1 MKKTKILTVVL
12 CLILALAS
20 VGFVACSDNGTHTEH
35 TYETTWTYNA
45 TEHWHKCT
53 KDGCTSVSDKAP
65 HNFVNGVCECGAK
78 EGVKATPSEMLISFA
93 NSIAKIENS
102 KGYNV
107 LAKGVTGSVRG
118 TEYEYKNGSE
128 RVSIP
133 VEATFTADA
142 EIFAGKDAEGNFEA
156 KGNVSLAITLNKNT
170 TEEIFKDVKDVVTVM
185 TAKAAF
191 AVKGEYIY
199 AQYEMK
205 DSQEGLPEGCTST
218 NDEMSGDV
226 KMSFDELIAMIGGLI
241 SSDGSVPT
249 VMVTVIRILPQV
261 ADKLA
266 AYVKPIAEKAYVL
279 SKSFLDEYL
288 KKAMAIN
295 YSFTE
300 TEDGYVIT
308 TDLEKAKTV
317 INDMCDM
324 TMGDFIDKYVG
335 ENAVEKVAAVV
346 KKLADMKIKDIITFA
361 EMSLGLDLNE
371 AEKLVN
377 EIIAIV
383 APAEEGTPIPTLGT
397 LLGYADAT
405 KEDGTPY
412 TLKDFV
418 LEIVQDKTVGE
429 LIEEYAPIEEGKT
442 VNDYIDMAVK
452 FLNEKTFIDAI
463 GIITKQDLSQM
474 KEQIRETAIGFATIA
489 DKTVKFELKIGKDG
503 SFKSFDLNV
512 TVNDEIVNEIV
523 TILKNLGATIDKTEN
538 DGLNVSAKLSV
549 YIGEFKN
556 ELKFDYDKLISDLD
570 VKYSAEA
577 ENKAA

>member
-1 MKKTKILTVVL
+1 M
-12 CLILALAS
+12 S
-20 VGFVACSDNGTHTEH
+20 
-35 TYETTWTYNA
+35 
-45 TEHWHKCT
+45 
-53 KDGCTSVSDKAP
+53 
-65 HNFVNGVCECGAK
+65 
-78 EGVKATPSEMLISFA
+78 
-93 NSIAKIENS
+93 
-102 KGYNV
+102 
-107 LAKGVTGSVRG
+107 G

-128 RVSIP
+128 KESIP

-156 KGNVSLAITLNKNT
+156 KGNVSLAITLKKNT

-241 SSDGSVPT
+241 SSDGSFPT
-249 VMVTVIRILPQV
+249 VVATVIRILPQV

-266 AYVKPIAEKAYVL
+266 AYVKPIAEKAYAL

-288 KKAMAIN
+288 KKAMEIN

-324 TMGDFIDKYVG
+324 TIGDFIDKYVG
-335 ENAVEKVAAVV
+335 EDAVEKVAAVV
-346 KKLADMKIKDIITFA
+346 KKLANMKIKDIITFA

-383 APAEEGTPIPTLGT
+383 APAEEGTPVPTLGT
-397 LLGYADAT
+397 LLGYADKT

-429 LIEEYAPIEEGKT
+429 MIEQLAPIEEGKT

-452 FLNEKTFIDAI
+452 FLNEKTYIDAL

-556 ELKFDYDKLISDLD
+556 ELNFDYDKLISDLD
-570 VKYSAEA
+570 VKYSAKA

>member
-35 TYETTWTYNA
+35 TYETNWTYNA

-65 HNFVNGVCECGAK
+65 HNFVNGVCECSAK

-107 LAKGVTGSVRG
+107 LAKGVTGSVSG
-118 TEYEYKNGSE
+118 TEYSVNTPDYD
-128 RVSIP
+128 IP
-133 VEATFTADA
+133 VKATFTADA
-142 EIFAGKDAEGNFEA
+142 EIFAGKTAEGDFEA

-226 KMSFDELIAMIGGLI
+226 KMSFDELIAMIDGLI
-241 SSDGSVPT
+241 SSDGSFPT
-249 VMVTVIRILPQV
+249 VMATMIRILPQV

-279 SKSFLDEYL
+279 SKSILDEYL

-397 LLGYADAT
+397 LLGYADKT

-429 LIEEYAPIEEGKT
+429 MIEEYAPIEEGKT
-442 VNDYIDMAVK
+442 VNDYIEMAVK

-523 TILKNLGATIDKTEN
+523 TILKKLGATIDKTEN

-577 ENKAA
+577 EKKAA

>member
-20 VGFVACSDNGTHTEH
+20 VGFVACGGNETHTEH

-93 NSIAKIENS
+93 NSLAKIENS

-107 LAKGVTGSVRG
+107 LAKGVTGSVSG
-118 TEYEYKNGSE
+118 TEYDYKNGSE
-128 RVSIP
+128 EVSIP

-142 EIFAGKDAEGNFEA
+142 EIFAGKTAEGNFEA
-156 KGNVSLAITLNKNT
+156 KGNVSLTITLNKNT
-170 TEEIFKDVKDVVTVM
+170 TEEKFKDVKDVVTVM

-205 DSQEGLPEGCTST
+205 DSQEGLPEGCAST
-218 NDEMSGDV
+218 NQEMSGDV
-226 KMSFDELIAMIGGLI
+226 KISFDELIAMISDNI
-241 SSDGSVPT
+241 SSDGSFQT
-249 VMVTVIRILPQV
+249 VVATVIRILPQV

-266 AYVKPIAEKAYVL
+266 AYVKPIAEKAYAL

-288 KKAMAIN
+288 KKAMEIN

-335 ENAVEKVAAVV
+335 EDAVEKVAAVV
-346 KKLADMKIKDIITFA
+346 KKLANMKIKDIITFA
-361 EMSLGLDLNE
+361 ETSLGLDLNE

-383 APAEEGTPIPTLGT
+383 APAEAGKPAPTLGEM
-397 LLGYADAT
+397 LKYADKT

-429 LIEEYAPIEEGKT
+429 MIEEYAPIEEGKT
-442 VNDYIDMAVK
+442 VNDYIDIAVK
-452 FLNEKTFIDAI
+452 FLNEKTYIDAI

-474 KEQIRETAIGFATIA
+474 KEQIKETAIGFATIA
-489 DKTVKFELKIGKDG
+489 YKTVKFELKIEKDG

-512 TVNDEIVNEIV
+512 TVDDETVNEIV
-523 TILKNLGATIDKTEN
+523 TILKKLGATIDKPEN
-538 DGLNVSAKLSV
+538 IGLNVSAKLSV

>member
-45 TEHWHKCT
+45 AEHWHKCT
-53 KDGCTSVSDKAP
+53 KDGCTSVSDKAS

-107 LAKGVTGSVRG
+107 LAKGVTGSVSG
-118 TEYEYKNGSE
+118 TEYEYKNGEE

-142 EIFAGKDAEGNFEA
+142 EIFAGKNAEGDFEA

-170 TEEIFKDVKDVVTVM
+170 TEEKFKDVKDVVTVM

-241 SSDGSVPT
+241 SSDGSFPT
-249 VMVTVIRILPQV
+249 VMATVIRILPQV

-308 TDLEKAKTV
+308 TDLERAKTV

-335 ENAVEKVAAVV
+335 ENAVEKVVAVV

-383 APAEEGTPIPTLGT
+383 APAEEGTPVPTLGT
-397 LLGYADAT
+397 LLGYADKT

-429 LIEEYAPIEEGKT
+429 MIEEYAPIEEGKT
-442 VNDYIDMAVK
+442 VNDYIDMAVN

-474 KEQIRETAIGFATIA
+474 KEQIKETAIGFATIA

-512 TVNDEIVNEIV
+512 TVNDEIVNDIV
-523 TILKNLGATIDKTEN
+523 TILKKLGATIDKTEN

-577 ENKAA
+577 EKKAA

>member
-1 MKKTKILTVVL
+1 
-12 CLILALAS
+12 
-20 VGFVACSDNGTHTEH
+20 
-35 TYETTWTYNA
+35 
-45 TEHWHKCT
+45 
-53 KDGCTSVSDKAP
+53 
-65 HNFVNGVCECGAK
+65 
-78 EGVKATPSEMLISFA
+78 
-93 NSIAKIENS
+93 
-102 KGYNV
+102 
-107 LAKGVTGSVRG
+107 
-118 TEYEYKNGSE
+118 
-128 RVSIP
+128 
-133 VEATFTADA
+133 
-142 EIFAGKDAEGNFEA
+142 
-156 KGNVSLAITLNKNT
+156 
-170 TEEIFKDVKDVVTVM
+170 
-185 TAKAAF
+185 
-191 AVKGEYIY
+191 
-199 AQYEMK
+199 
-205 DSQEGLPEGCTST
+205 
-218 NDEMSGDV
+218 
-226 KMSFDELIAMIGGLI
+226 
-241 SSDGSVPT
+241 
-249 VMVTVIRILPQV
+249 MVTVIRILPQV

-335 ENAVEKVAAVV
+335 ENAVEKVADVV

-371 AEKLVN
+371 AEKLIN

-397 LLGYADAT
+397 LLGYADTT
-405 KEDGTPY
+405 KEDGTHY

-442 VNDYIDMAVK
+442 VNDYIDMAVN

-474 KEQIRETAIGFATIA
+474 KDQIKETAIGFATIA
-489 DKTVKFELKIGKDG
+489 DKIVKFELKIGKDG

-577 ENKAA
+577 EKKAA

>member
-78 EGVKATPSEMLISFA
+78 EGVKATPSEMFISFA

-107 LAKGVTGSVRG
+107 LAKGVTGSVSG
-118 TEYEYKNGSE
+118 TEYSVNTPDYD
-128 RVSIP
+128 IP
-133 VEATFTADA
+133 VKATFTADA
-142 EIFAGKDAEGNFEA
+142 EIFAGKNAEGDFEA
-156 KGNVSLAITLNKNT
+156 KGNVSLTITLNKNT
-170 TEEIFKDVKDVVTVM
+170 TEEKFKDVKDVVTVM

-226 KMSFDELIAMIGGLI
+226 KKSFDELIAMIGGLI
-241 SSDGSVPT
+241 SPDGSVPT
-249 VMVTVIRILPQV
+249 VMATVIRILPQV

-266 AYVKPIAEKAYVL
+266 AYVKPITEKAYVL

-383 APAEEGTPIPTLGT
+383 APAEEGKPVPTLSEM
-397 LLGYADAT
+397 LKYADKT

-442 VNDYIDMAVK
+442 VNDYIEMAVK
-452 FLNEKTFIDAI
+452 FLNEKTFIDAL

-577 ENKAA
+577 ENNAA

>member
-20 VGFVACSDNGTHTEH
+20 VGFVACGGNETHTEH

-78 EGVKATPSEMLISFA
+78 EGAKATPSEMLISFA
-93 NSIAKIENS
+93 NSLAKIENS

-107 LAKGVTGSVRG
+107 LAKGVTGSVSG
-118 TEYEYKNGSE
+118 TEYSVNTPDYD
-128 RVSIP
+128 IP

-156 KGNVSLAITLNKNT
+156 KGNVSLTITLNKNT
-170 TEEIFKDVKDVVTVM
+170 TEEKFKDVKDVVTVM

-199 AQYEMK
+199 AQYDVK
-205 DSQEGLPEGCTST
+205 DTQEGLPEGWSAGNITM
-218 NDEMSGDV
+218 NGDI
-226 KMSFDELIAMIGGLI
+226 KKSFDELIAMIGGLV
-241 SSDGSVPT
+241 SSDGSFPT
-249 VMVTVIRILPQV
+249 VVATVIRILPQV

-266 AYVKPIAEKAYVL
+266 AYVKPIAEKAYAL

-288 KKAMAIN
+288 KKAMEIN

-335 ENAVEKVAAVV
+335 EDAVEKVAAVV
-346 KKLADMKIKDIITFA
+346 KKLANMKIKDIITFA
-361 EMSLGLDLNE
+361 ETSLGLDLNE

-383 APAEEGTPIPTLGT
+383 APAEEGKPAPTLGEM
-397 LLGYADAT
+397 LKYADKT

-429 LIEEYAPIEEGKT
+429 MIEEYAPIEEGKT

-452 FLNEKTFIDAI
+452 FLNEKTYIDAI

-474 KEQIRETAIGFATIA
+474 KEQIKETAIGFATIA

-523 TILKNLGATIDKTEN
+523 TILKKLGATIDKTEN

-556 ELKFDYDKLISDLD
+556 EL
-570 VKYSAEA
+570 
-577 ENKAA
+577 

>member
-20 VGFVACSDNGTHTEH
+20 VGFVACGGNETHTEH

-78 EGVKATPSEMLISFA
+78 ESVKATPSEMLISFA
-93 NSIAKIENS
+93 NSLAKIENS

-107 LAKGVTGSVRG
+107 LAKGVTGSVSG
-118 TEYEYKNGSE
+118 TEYSVNTPDYD
-128 RVSIP
+128 IP
-133 VEATFTADA
+133 VEANFTADA
-142 EIFAGKDAEGNFEA
+142 EIFAGKNAEGNFEA
-156 KGNVSLAITLNKNT
+156 KGNVSLTITLNKNT
-170 TEEIFKDVKDVVTVM
+170 TEEKFKDVKDVVTVM

-218 NDEMSGDV
+218 NQEMSGDI
-226 KMSFDELIAMIGGLI
+226 KKSFDELIAMIGGLV
-241 SSDGSVPT
+241 SPDGSFPT
-249 VMVTVIRILPQV
+249 VVATVIRILPQV

-266 AYVKPIAEKAYVL
+266 AYVKPIAEKAYAL

-288 KKAMAIN
+288 KKAMEIN

-335 ENAVEKVAAVV
+335 EDAVEKVAAVV
-346 KKLADMKIKDIITFA
+346 KKLANMKIKDIITFA
-361 EMSLGLDLNE
+361 ETSLGLDLNE

-383 APAEEGTPIPTLGT
+383 APAEEGKPAPTLGEM
-397 LLGYADAT
+397 LKYADKT

-418 LEIVQDKTVGE
+418 LEIVQDKTVAE

-452 FLNEKTFIDAI
+452 FLNEKTYIDAI
-463 GIITKQDLSQM
+463 GIITKQDLSKM
-474 KEQIRETAIGFATIA
+474 KDQIKETAIGFATIA
-489 DKTVKFELKIGKDG
+489 YKTVKFELKIEKDG

-512 TVNDEIVNEIV
+512 TVDDETVNEIV
-523 TILKNLGATIDKTEN
+523 TILKKLGATIDKTEN
-538 DGLNVSAKLSV
+538 IGLNVSAKLSV

>member
-1 MKKTKILTVVL
+1 
-12 CLILALAS
+12 
-20 VGFVACSDNGTHTEH
+20 
-35 TYETTWTYNA
+35 
-45 TEHWHKCT
+45 
-53 KDGCTSVSDKAP
+53 
-65 HNFVNGVCECGAK
+65 
-78 EGVKATPSEMLISFA
+78 
-93 NSIAKIENS
+93 
-102 KGYNV
+102 
-107 LAKGVTGSVRG
+107 
-118 TEYEYKNGSE
+118 
-128 RVSIP
+128 
-133 VEATFTADA
+133 
-142 EIFAGKDAEGNFEA
+142 
-156 KGNVSLAITLNKNT
+156 
-170 TEEIFKDVKDVVTVM
+170 
-185 TAKAAF
+185 
-191 AVKGEYIY
+191 
-199 AQYEMK
+199 MK
-205 DSQEGLPEGCTST
+205 DSQEGLPEGWSAGNITM
-218 NDEMSGDV
+218 NGDI
-226 KMSFDELIAMIGGLI
+226 KKSFDELIAMIGGLV
-241 SSDGSVPT
+241 SSDGSFPT
-249 VMVTVIRILPQV
+249 VVATVIRILPQV

-266 AYVKPIAEKAYVL
+266 AYVKPIAEKAYAL

-288 KKAMAIN
+288 KKAMEIN

-335 ENAVEKVAAVV
+335 EDAVEKVAAVV
-346 KKLADMKIKDIITFA
+346 KKLANMKIKDIITFA
-361 EMSLGLDLNE
+361 ETSLGLDLNE

-383 APAEEGTPIPTLGT
+383 APAEEGKPAPTLGEM
-397 LLGYADAT
+397 LKYADKT

-429 LIEEYAPIEEGKT
+429 MIEEYAPIEEGKT

-452 FLNEKTFIDAI
+452 FLNEKTYIDAI

-474 KEQIRETAIGFATIA
+474 KEQIKETAIGFATIA
-489 DKTVKFELKIGKDG
+489 YKTVKFELKIGKDG

-512 TVNDEIVNEIV
+512 TVDDETVNEIV
-523 TILKNLGATIDKTEN
+523 TILKKLGVKIDKTEN
-538 DGLNVSAKLSV
+538 IGLNISAKLSV

-570 VKYSAEA
+570 VKYSAKA

>member
-20 VGFVACSDNGTHTEH
+20 VGFVACGDNETHTEH

-53 KDGCTSVSDKAP
+53 KDGCTSVSDKAS

-107 LAKGVTGSVRG
+107 LAKGVTGSVSG
-118 TEYEYKNGSE
+118 TKYSVNTPDYD
-128 RVSIP
+128 IP

-170 TEEIFKDVKDVVTVM
+170 TEEKFKDVKDVVTVM

-249 VMVTVIRILPQV
+249 VMATVIRILPQV

-383 APAEEGTPIPTLGT
+383 APAEEGTPVPTLGT

-429 LIEEYAPIEEGKT
+429 MIEEYAPIEEGKT
-442 VNDYIDMAVK
+442 VNDYIDMAVN

-577 ENKAA
+577 ENNAA

>member
-1 MKKTKILTVVL
+1 MKKTKIMTVVL

-20 VGFVACSDNGTHTEH
+20 VGFVACGDNDKHTEH

-53 KDGCTSVSDKAP
+53 KDGCTEISDKAP

-78 EGVKATPSEMLISFA
+78 EDVKATPSEMLINFA
-93 NSIAKIENS
+93 NSLAKIENS
-102 KGYNV
+102 QGYNI
-107 LAKGVTGSVRG
+107 LAKGVTGSVSG
-118 TEYEYKNGSE
+118 TEYRVNTPNGM
-128 RVSIP
+128 VDIP
-133 VEATFTADA
+133 VAATFTIDA

-156 KGNVSLAITLNKNT
+156 KGNAAITITLNKNT
-170 TEEIFKDVKDVVTVM
+170 EDENFKDVKEVVTVM
-185 TAKAAF
+185 SAKAAF

-199 AQYEMK
+199 AQYDVK
-205 DSQEGLPEGCTST
+205 DTQEGLPEEWSADTIDM
-218 NDEMSGDV
+218 NGDI
-226 KMSFDELIAMIGGLI
+226 KISFDELIAFIGGLI
-241 SSDGSVPT
+241 TSDGSLPT
-249 VMVTVIRILPQV
+249 VVATVMDILPQV
-261 ADKLA
+261 AEKLA
-266 AYVKPIAEKAYVL
+266 AYVQPIAEKAYAL
-279 SKSFLDEYL
+279 SKSFLDDYI
-288 KKAMAIN
+288 KKVMEIS
-295 YSFTE
+295 YSVTE
-300 TEDGYVIT
+300 AEDGYVIT
-308 TDLEKAKTV
+308 TDLEKTKAM
-317 INDMCDM
+317 INDMCDL
-324 TMGDFIDKYVG
+324 TMGALIDKYVG
-335 ENAVEKVAAVV
+335 EKTVEKLAAFA
-346 KKLADMKIKDIITFA
+346 KQFANMKIKDIITFA
-361 EMSLGLDLNE
+361 ETSLGLDINE
-371 AEKLVN
+371 VEKLAN

-383 APAEEGTPIPTLGT
+383 MPAEEDQPALTLGT
-397 LLGYADAT
+397 LIGYANAT

-429 LIEEYAPIEEGKT
+429 MIEQLAPIEEGKT
-442 VNDYIDMAVK
+442 VNDYIDMAVN

-474 KEQIRETAIGFATIA
+474 KDQIKETAIGFATIA

-577 ENKAA
+577 EKKAA

>member
-53 KDGCTSVSDKAP
+53 KDGCTSVSDKAS
-65 HNFVNGVCECGAK
+65 HNLVNGVCECGAK

-107 LAKGVTGSVRG
+107 LAKGVTGSVSG

-128 RVSIP
+128 RESIP

-156 KGNVSLAITLNKNT
+156 KGNVSLTITLNKNT
-170 TEEIFKDVKDVVTVM
+170 TEEKFKDVKDVVTVM

-199 AQYEMK
+199 VQYEMK

-218 NDEMSGDV
+218 NQEMSGA
-226 KMSFDELIAMIGGLI
+226 KKISFDELIAMIGGLI
-241 SSDGSVPT
+241 SPDGSFPT
-249 VMVTVIRILPQV
+249 VVATVIRILPQV

-383 APAEEGTPIPTLGT
+383 APAEEGTPVPTLGT
-397 LLGYADAT
+397 LLGYADKT

-512 TVNDEIVNEIV
+512 TVNDETVNEIV
-523 TILKNLGATIDKTEN
+523 TILKKLGATIDKTEN
-538 DGLNVSAKLSV
+538 IGLNVSAKLSV

-570 VKYSAEA
+570 DSAEA
-577 ENKAA
+577 EKKAA

>member
-1 MKKTKILTVVL
+1 
-12 CLILALAS
+12 
-20 VGFVACSDNGTHTEH
+20 
-35 TYETTWTYNA
+35 
-45 TEHWHKCT
+45 
-53 KDGCTSVSDKAP
+53 
-65 HNFVNGVCECGAK
+65 
-78 EGVKATPSEMLISFA
+78 MLISFA

-107 LAKGVTGSVRG
+107 LAKGVTGSVSG
-118 TEYEYKNGSE
+118 TEYEYKNGEE

-142 EIFAGKDAEGNFEA
+142 EIFAGKNAEGDFEA

-170 TEEIFKDVKDVVTVM
+170 TEEKFKDVKDVVTVM

-241 SSDGSVPT
+241 SSDGSFPT
-249 VMVTVIRILPQV
+249 VMATVIRILPQV

-308 TDLEKAKTV
+308 TDLERAKTV

-335 ENAVEKVAAVV
+335 ENAVEKVVAVV

-383 APAEEGTPIPTLGT
+383 APAEEGTPVPTLGT
-397 LLGYADAT
+397 LLGYADKT

-429 LIEEYAPIEEGKT
+429 MIEEYAPIEEGKT
-442 VNDYIDMAVK
+442 VNDYIDMAVN

-474 KEQIRETAIGFATIA
+474 KEQIKETAIGFATIA

-512 TVNDEIVNEIV
+512 TVNDEIVNDIV
-523 TILKNLGATIDKTEN
+523 TILKKLGATIDKTEN

-577 ENKAA
+577 EKKAA

>member
-35 TYETTWTYNA
+35 TYETNWTYNA

-107 LAKGVTGSVRG
+107 LAKGVTGSVSG
-118 TEYEYKNGSE
+118 TKYSVNTPDYD
-128 RVSIP
+128 IP

-156 KGNVSLAITLNKNT
+156 KGNVSLTITLNKNT
-170 TEEIFKDVKDVVTVM
+170 TEEKFKDVKDVVTVM

-226 KMSFDELIAMIGGLI
+226 KKSFDELIAMIGGLI
-241 SSDGSVPT
+241 SPDGSVPT
-249 VMVTVIRILPQV
+249 VMATVIRILPQV

-266 AYVKPIAEKAYVL
+266 AYVKPITEKAYVL

-288 KKAMAIN
+288 KKAMEIN

-335 ENAVEKVAAVV
+335 ENAVEKVADVV

-383 APAEEGTPIPTLGT
+383 APAEEGKPAPTLGEM
-397 LLGYADAT
+397 LKYADKT

-429 LIEEYAPIEEGKT
+429 MIEEYAPIEEGKT

-577 ENKAA
+577 EKKAA

>member
-35 TYETTWTYNA
+35 TYETNWTYNA

-93 NSIAKIENS
+93 NSLAKIENS

-107 LAKGVTGSVRG
+107 LAKGVTGSVSG
-118 TEYEYKNGSE
+118 TEYSVNTPDYD
-128 RVSIP
+128 IP

-142 EIFAGKDAEGNFEA
+142 EIFAGKNAEGNFEA

-170 TEEIFKDVKDVVTVM
+170 TEEKFKDVKDVVTVM

-205 DSQEGLPEGCTST
+205 DSQEGLPEGCAST
-218 NDEMSGDV
+218 NQEMSGDV
-226 KMSFDELIAMIGGLI
+226 KISFDELIAMISDNI
-241 SSDGSVPT
+241 SSDGSFQT
-249 VMVTVIRILPQV
+249 VVATVIRILPQV

-266 AYVKPIAEKAYVL
+266 AYVKPIAEKAYAL

-288 KKAMAIN
+288 KKAMEIN
-295 YSFTE
+295 YSITE

-324 TMGDFIDKYVG
+324 TIGDFIDKYVG
-335 ENAVEKVAAVV
+335 EDAVEKVAAVV
-346 KKLADMKIKDIITFA
+346 KKLANMKIKDIITFA
-361 EMSLGLDLNE
+361 ETSLGLDLNE

-383 APAEEGTPIPTLGT
+383 APAEAGKPAPTLGEM
-397 LLGYADAT
+397 LKYADKT

-429 LIEEYAPIEEGKT
+429 MIEEYAPIEEGKT

-452 FLNEKTFIDAI
+452 FLNEKTYIDAI
-463 GIITKQDLSQM
+463 GIITKQDLSKM
-474 KEQIRETAIGFATIA
+474 KEQIKETAIGFATIA
-489 DKTVKFELKIGKDG
+489 YKTVKFELKIGKDG

-577 ENKAA
+577 EKKAA

>member
-1 MKKTKILTVVL
+1 
-12 CLILALAS
+12 
-20 VGFVACSDNGTHTEH
+20 
-35 TYETTWTYNA
+35 
-45 TEHWHKCT
+45 
-53 KDGCTSVSDKAP
+53 
-65 HNFVNGVCECGAK
+65 
-78 EGVKATPSEMLISFA
+78 MLISFA

-107 LAKGVTGSVRG
+107 LAKGVTGSVSG
-118 TEYEYKNGSE
+118 TEYDYKKGSE

-142 EIFAGKDAEGNFEA
+142 EIFAGKNAEGNFEA

-170 TEEIFKDVKDVVTVM
+170 TEEKFKDVKDVVTVM

-205 DSQEGLPEGCTST
+205 DSQEGLPEGCAST
-218 NDEMSGDV
+218 NQEMSGDV
-226 KMSFDELIAMIGGLI
+226 KISFDELIAMIGGLV
-241 SSDGSVPT
+241 SSDGSFPT
-249 VMVTVIRILPQV
+249 VVATVIRILPQV

-266 AYVKPIAEKAYVL
+266 AYVKSIAEKAYAL

-288 KKAMAIN
+288 KKAMEIN

-335 ENAVEKVAAVV
+335 EDAVEKVAAVV
-346 KKLADMKIKDIITFA
+346 KKLANMKIKDIITFA
-361 EMSLGLDLNE
+361 ETSLGLDLNE
-371 AEKLVN
+371 AEKLIN

-383 APAEEGTPIPTLGT
+383 APAEEPVPTLSKM
-397 LLGYADAT
+397 LKYADKT

-418 LEIVQDKTVGE
+418 LEIVQDKTVAE

-442 VNDYIDMAVK
+442 VNDYIDMAVN

-577 ENKAA
+577 ENNAA